1 MMVNICGIPY
11 TVREVS
17 HPFVTGETHLGE
29 IDYMSCEI
37 LINENLPGDL
47 KREVLCHEI
56 VHGILHHLGYEEEND
71 EKMVQQLGNAINQT
85 FFVKDMG
92 PFEPKGEKDEISRS
106 AHTIREA
113 Y

>member
-37 LINENLPGDL
+37 LINESLPGDL

-92 PFEPKGEKDEISRS
+92 PHERKEEK
-106 AHTIREA
+106 
-113 Y
+113 